1 MHAMPENLPLH
12 QPNSKTDLF
21 VSFTWLALQGFG
33 GVLAVVQRELVEKK
47 RWMTREQFVEDWA
60 VAQILPGPN
69 VVNFCLMIGDRHFGL
84 GGALASLAGLLLAP
98 LTVVLLL
105 AMAFGGVSDTPWA
118 QGALRGMG
126 AVAAGLIAAT
136 GIKLISALKH
146 NPMGLPVCAA
156 AVLAT
161 FVGVGVLRWPLIW
174 VLLGVGG
181 ATCGWAYF
189 QLRRQMLD
197 TRDAA

>member
-1 MHAMPENLPLH
+1 MSEIQPLQ
-12 QPNSKTDLF
+12 QPRSKSDLF
-21 VSFTWLALQGFG
+21 VSFTVLALQGFG

-69 VVNFCLMIGDRHFGL
+69 VVNFCLMIGGRYFGL
-84 GGALASLAGLLLAP
+84 GGALASLAGLLMAP
-98 LTVVLLL
+98 LAVVLLL
-105 AMAFGGVSDTPWA
+105 AMAFGGVSDAAWA

-136 GIKLISALKH
+136 GIKLMSALKH

-156 AVLAT
+156 LMLAT
-161 FVGVGVLRWPLIW
+161 FVCVSVIRWPLIW
-174 VLLGVGG
+174 VLLGVGS
-181 ATCGWAYF
+181 AAYSWAYV
-189 QLRRQMLD
+189 QLIRQKLD
-197 TRDAA
+197 TGDRA

>member
-1 MHAMPENLPLH
+1 MSEIQPLQ
-12 QPNSKTDLF
+12 QPRSKSDLF
-21 VSFTWLALQGFG
+21 VSFTVLALQGFG

-69 VVNFCLMIGDRHFGL
+69 VVNFCLMIGGRYFGL
-84 GGALASLAGLLLAP
+84 GGALASLAGLLMAP
-98 LTVVLLL
+98 LAVVLLL
-105 AMAFGGVSDTPWA
+105 AIAFGGVSDAAWA

-136 GIKLISALKH
+136 GIKLMSALKL

-156 AVLAT
+156 VMLAT
-161 FVGVGVLRWPLIW
+161 FVFVSFLRWPLIW
-174 VLLGVGG
+174 VLLGVGS
-181 ATCGWAYF
+181 AACGWAYF
-189 QLRRQMLD
+189 QLTRQMLD
-197 TRDAA
+197 KGDAV

>member
-1 MHAMPENLPLH
+1 MSETQPLQ
-12 QPNSKTDLF
+12 QPRSKTDLF
-21 VSFTWLALQGFG
+21 VSFTVLALQGFG

-69 VVNFCLMIGDRHFGL
+69 VVNFCLMIGGRYFGL
-84 GGALASLAGLLLAP
+84 GGALASLAGLLMAP
-98 LTVVLLL
+98 LAVVLLL
-105 AMAFGGVSDTPWA
+105 AMAFGGVSDSTWA

-136 GIKLISALKH
+136 GIKLMSALKH

-156 AVLAT
+156 LMLAT
-161 FVGVGVLRWPLIW
+161 FVCVSVIRWPLIW
-174 VLLGVGG
+174 VLLGVGS
-181 ATCGWAYF
+181 AAYSWAYV
-189 QLRRQMLD
+189 QLIRQKLVTGD
-197 TRDAA
+197 TA